1 MPLIVGLIYISFIM
15 LTMFL
20 VIKDK
25 RNSYKNKDSNKNKAV
40 NPIDK
45 KIALLIVLC
54 TMFMYYIIGYL
65 FKTDILN
72 AITFRKN
79 GVSYSFIGVILLI
92 VTTLII
98 GYVIE
103 KIKINK
109 ERREKHF

>member
-1 MPLIVGLIYISFIM
+1 MPFIVGLIYISFIM
-15 LTMFL
+15 FTLFL
-20 VIKDK
+20 VVKDK
-25 RNSYKNKDSNKNKAV
+25 SNSYKNKDYNKNKAV

-79 GVSYSFIGVILLI
+79 GVSYSFIGVILLF

-103 KIKINK
+103 KISKSR
-109 ERREKHF
+109 ERREKRF